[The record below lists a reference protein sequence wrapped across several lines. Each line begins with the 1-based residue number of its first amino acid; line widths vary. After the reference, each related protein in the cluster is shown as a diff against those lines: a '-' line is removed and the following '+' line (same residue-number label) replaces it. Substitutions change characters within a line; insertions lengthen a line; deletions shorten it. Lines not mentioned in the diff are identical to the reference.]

1 MPLPRIDW
9 WQPWLAALRSVGE
22 AAAADVA
29 GGASVAEALDRAA
42 PADFPRRFVPQAA
55 LGAGVAYEIFIAETG
70 CVPTRDNLHDF
81 FNGLVWL
88 QHPALKLQLNVWQ
101 AAELGRRG
109 SSGPRGALRDAL
121 TLFDES
127 GAVLDAP
134 APLVEA
140 LRRRDWRE
148 LFLRLR
154 PRWAEARL
162 EIVGHALL
170 EQLATAPRKPLVAF
184 VVAANPLDLSEA
196 DWAAKPFLPLPV
208 LGVPGWWPDNEEP
221 DFYADDAVF
230 RPARRP

>member
-1 MPLPRIDW
+1 M
-9 WQPWLAALRSVGE
+9 
-22 AAAADVA
+22 
-29 GGASVAEALDRAA
+29 AEALDRAA
-42 PADFPRRFVPQAA
+42 PAGFPRRFVPQAA
-55 LGAGVAYEIFIAETG
+55 LGAGVAYETFIAETG

-134 APLVEA
+134 APLVDA
-140 LRRRDWRE
+140 LRRRDWPE

-162 EIVGHALL
+162 EIVGHALF
-170 EQLATAPRKPLVAF
+170 EQLAAAPRKPLVAF
-184 VVAANPLDLSEA
+184 VVAADPLDLSEA
-196 DWAAKPFLPLPV
+196 DWATKPFLPLPV
-208 LGVPGWWPDNEEP
+208 LGVPGWWPGNGEA